1 MCGAVALCDGS
12 TAPAMYVLML
22 SIGTCSFQIC
32 ISRPSR
38 FACSR
43 SPSCHDWTDSGL
55 ATPAIGAL
63 AAAGLNSFSR
73 WRYLLHRARE
83 GTCGP
88 LCQATNTN
96 NVAAMRGR
104 QWLQSLSTI
113 ELYARKAW
121 KHRSP
126 AERALARRRGPLPSL
141 GYSVPAWRPAYWSHP
156 TRHPSGT
163 LASQSGRVDR
173 TLFRKAGTMP
183 CMQGRVVRRL
193 TQDR

>member
-1 MCGAVALCDGS
+1 
-12 TAPAMYVLML
+12 MYVLML

-63 AAAGLNSFSR
+63 AAAGEQ
-73 WRYLLHRARE
+73 LLAMAISVTRNKGMQLADHFASQL
-83 GTCGP
+83 T
-88 LCQATNTN
+88 QTS
-96 NVAAMRGR
+96 VAAMRGR
-104 QWLQSLSTI
+104 QWLESLSTI
-113 ELYARKAW
+113 ALYARKAW

-141 GYSVPAWRPAYWSHP
+141 GYSAPAWRPAYWSHP

-173 TLFRKAGTMP
+173 TRFRKAGTMP
-183 CMQGRVVRRL
+183 CMQGRVVTRL

>member
-1 MCGAVALCDGS
+1 
-12 TAPAMYVLML
+12 MYVLML

-55 ATPAIGAL
+55 ATPAISERSPPRGEQLL
-63 AAAGLNSFSR
+63 AMAISVTPKGKGITSDPWKVAS
-73 WRYLLHRARE
+73 Y
-83 GTCGP
+83 
-88 LCQATNTN
+88 TN

-104 QWLQSLSTI
+104 QWLESLSTI
-113 ELYARKAW
+113 ALYARKAW

-141 GYSVPAWRPAYWSHP
+141 GYSAPAWRPAYWSHP
-156 TRHPSGT
+156 TRRPSGT

>member
-1 MCGAVALCDGS
+1 
-12 TAPAMYVLML
+12 MYVLML

-55 ATPAIGAL
+55 ATPAIRAL
-63 AAAGLNSFSR
+63 ATAGEQLLAMANICYTEQGR
-73 WRYLLHRARE
+73 ALADPWGPRY
-83 GTCGP
+83 
-88 LCQATNTN
+88 TND
-96 NVAAMRGR
+96 VAAMRGR
-104 QWLQSLSTI
+104 QWLESLSTI
-113 ELYARKAW
+113 ALYARKAW

-141 GYSVPAWRPAYWSHP
+141 GYSAPAWRPAYWSHR
-156 TRHPSGT
+156 TRRPSGT

-183 CMQGRVVRRL
+183 CMQGRVVTRL
-193 TQDR
+193 TQDL